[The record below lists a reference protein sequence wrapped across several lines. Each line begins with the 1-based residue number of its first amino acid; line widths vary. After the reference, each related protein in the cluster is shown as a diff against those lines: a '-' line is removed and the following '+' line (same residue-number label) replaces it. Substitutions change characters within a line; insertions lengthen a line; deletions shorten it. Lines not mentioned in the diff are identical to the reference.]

1 MSASNRFLKII
12 AVVLILVTAYALYVN
27 SSTQINNEVNYRD
40 GTLSELNIVIETDK
54 ETYELN
60 ESITASVYFV
70 NPTEENI
77 AIEQILSC
85 NIKTVSQYYPAQEIL
100 SVALTYPEGE
110 KIKVNAGNRTLFLE
124 HTFHPEYP
132 GLFSISCMGAEKTM
146 EVEGEIWFE
155 VFTNNT
161 GGSSLWIPS
170 GIDWFAG
177 GSETVNAS
185 NRFALDLYK
194 QVNSGNLIFSPYSIS
209 TALSMLYEGAGGTT
223 AEEIQEV
230 FHYNVNTTQ
239 RLEENNQLRES
250 LNNDRGIELNTA
262 NGLWVQTDYPILD
275 EYHNRLTGFYGAEAR
290 QLNLAGEPEASQ
302 LIINDWVEN
311 KTQGKIEDLF
321 PKDSFSEDTRLV
333 LTNAVYFKGQWL
345 YQFKQHETEQ
355 RPFYVTPNN
364 TIQVDTMHL
373 SNKKFNYV
381 KNDEAQV
388 IELPYRNSSLSMI
401 VILPCNQTLTEM
413 ESNITME
420 KMESW
425 INSMGKQYV
434 VIYLPKYGY
443 ETKYE
448 MVQILSDMGMPTVFD
463 PGSAKLTG
471 INPDGGLFVSKVIHQ
486 AFIEVDEEGTE
497 AAAATGVVAELSA
510 LFGGEKFRADHPF
523 MYLIMDKDTG
533 AILFMGRVVD
543 PSK

>member
-1 MSASNRFLKII
+1 MSGSNKFLKII
-12 AVVLILVTAYALYVN
+12 VVVLILVTAYALYVN
-27 SSTQINNEVNYRD
+27 SLTQINNEVNYRD

-54 ETYELN
+54 ETYEQN

-70 NPTEENI
+70 NPTDENI
-77 AIEQILSC
+77 AIEQIPSC
-85 NIKTVSQYYPAQEIL
+85 TFKGVSENA
-100 SVALTYPEGE
+100 PEPISCDVNFNYAAGA
-110 KIKVNAGNRTLFLE
+110 KIIIEAGNRTRFLQQ
-124 HTFHPEYP
+124 TFNAEYP
-132 GLFSISCMGAEKTM
+132 GEFSISCLGAEKT
-146 EVEGEIWFE
+146 VFVKGNVWIDYNGWFE
-155 VFTNNT
+155 TDFWN
-161 GGSSLWIPS
+161 SSE
-170 GIDWFAG
+170 IDWFAG

-185 NRFALDLYK
+185 NRFALEYYK
-194 QVNSGNLIFSPYSIS
+194 YINDTNSNLIFSPYSVS

-250 LNNDRGIELNTA
+250 LNNNRGTELNTA

-290 QLNLAGEPEASQ
+290 QLNLAGEPEESR

-311 KTQGKIEDLF
+311 KTNGKITNLF
-321 PKDSFSEDTRLV
+321 PERSFNDNTRLV

-345 YQFKQHETEQ
+345 YQFKQHETKQ

-381 KNDEAQV
+381 KNEEAQI

-401 VILPCNQTLTEM
+401 VILPLNQTLTEM

-443 ETKYE
+443 ETKCE

-463 PGSAKLTG
+463 PGSANLTG

-497 AAAATGVVAELSA
+497 AAAATGMIAELSA
-510 LFGGEKFRADHPF
+510 SFGGEKFRADHPF